1 MTGLIIKK
9 QPTVFV
15 VSAFG
20 QEYLCQARGNLKK
33 DGIFVGD
40 RVEFLENEKII
51 EKILPRKNCLIRP
64 PLANL
69 DKMFIVLATKPK
81 PDYELVDKLLLFC
94 RLNNIFPVLCVNKVD
109 EDKETEKFVQETY
122 KNHFDIISCS
132 AKINLIDVLKDKI
145 QGICAF
151 AGQSAVGKSS
161 LINSIFGKNLEE
173 IGDFGKKVERGKQTT
188 RLVTLYSLGNE
199 NFIADTAGF
208 SQLDERLLDADE
220 RELSR
225 YYPDFYPYINECKYS
240 TCEHTTKG
248 NCKVIDAVEKGL
260 ISKSRYQNYLKLLA
274 KKKLEKKY

>member
-33 DGIFVGD
+33 NGIFVGD
-40 RVEFLENEKII
+40 RVEFSENEKII

-109 EDKETEKFVQETY
+109 EDKETEKFVRETY

>member
-20 QEYLCQARGNLKK
+20 KEYLCQARGNLKK

-40 RVEFLENEKII
+40 RVEFSESEKII

-94 RLNNIFPVLCVNKVD
+94 RLNNISPILCVNKVD
-109 EDKETEKFVQETY
+109 EDKETEKFVRETY

-145 QGICAF
+145 QGVCAF

-208 SQLDERLLDADE
+208 SQLDERLLDADT

-260 ISKSRYQNYLKLLA
+260 ISKSRYENYLKLLA

>member
-33 DGIFVGD
+33 NGIFVGD
-40 RVEFLENEKII
+40 RVEFSENEKII

-199 NFIADTAGF
+199 DFIADTAGF

-248 NCKVIDAVEKGL
+248 NCKVINAVEKGL